1 MLFSVYID
9 IYIYMKAFTLRYN
22 KALCER
28 NLYGSSSTVR
38 KYTTEDISNWV
49 KYGRKLGLYK
59 LDGSK
64 ESEENIFQWI
74 DYLLKS
80 NNINI

>member
-1 MLFSVYID
+1 M
-9 IYIYMKAFTLRYN
+9 YMKAFTLKYN
-22 KALCER
+22 KPLCER
-28 NLYGSSSTVR
+28 RLYGSGNTVR
-38 KYTTEDISNWV
+38 KYTTKDITNWV
-49 KYGRKLGLYK
+49 RYGRKLGMYK

-64 ESEENIFQWI
+64 ESEEKIFQWI